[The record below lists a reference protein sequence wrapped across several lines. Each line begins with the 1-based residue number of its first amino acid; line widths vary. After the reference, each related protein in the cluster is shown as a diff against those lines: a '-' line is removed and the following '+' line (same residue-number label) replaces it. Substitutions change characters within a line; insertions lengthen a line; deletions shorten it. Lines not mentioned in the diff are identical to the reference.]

1 MDKYR
6 IRVELLTEAVF
17 GSGNSI
23 PGVVDLEIVHD
34 EYGLPFMKGKTFKG
48 NFREAMGDIVNLIGI
63 EKV

>member
-23 PGVVDLEIVHD
+23 PGVVDLEIVHM
-34 EYGLPFMKGKTFKG
+34 ELY
-48 NFREAMGDIVNLIGI
+48 
-63 EKV
+63 